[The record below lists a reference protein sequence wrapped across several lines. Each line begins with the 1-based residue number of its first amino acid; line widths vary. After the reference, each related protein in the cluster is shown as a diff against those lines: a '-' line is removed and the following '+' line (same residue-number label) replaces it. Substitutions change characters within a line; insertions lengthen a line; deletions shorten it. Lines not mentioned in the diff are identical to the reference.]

1 MEVYLFLLLYIYDRT
16 IYFEIFIYF
25 WFWFLFYFLSF
36 PYPIEEISAWALLY
50 VQLVFLINVYNIYV
64 KKHLLPTFLYSCK
77 RI

>member
-1 MEVYLFLLLYIYDRT
+1 MEVYLFFLLYIYDRT

-64 KKHLLPTFLYSCK
+64 KKTPFTYFPVFL
-77 RI
+77 